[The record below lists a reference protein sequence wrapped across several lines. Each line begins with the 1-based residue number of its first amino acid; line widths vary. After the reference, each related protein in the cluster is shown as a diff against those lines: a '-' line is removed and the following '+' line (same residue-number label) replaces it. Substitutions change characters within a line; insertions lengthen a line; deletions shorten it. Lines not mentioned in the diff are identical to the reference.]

1 MEEILS
7 GPGSLLNLDDK
18 QILQKFYEIVLDIN
32 NSQKLVDVIDEPNQK
47 LLIRIAEKVFIRK
60 RQLNNETVGSFV
72 KQFMLL
78 CKALPD
84 KNNSFRQTLLFC
96 IKLLIIVSL
105 ALMRN
110 PNLQINF
117 VFTFDV

>member
-1 MEEILS
+1 M
-7 GPGSLLNLDDK
+7 NLDDK

-96 IKLLIIVSL
+96 IKLLIISL
-105 ALMRN
+105 SSKR
-110 PNLQINF
+110 
-117 VFTFDV
+117 